1 MANVTQLKH
10 LEHLEDEMLNYGV
23 EGCKSAVAFLQELRK
38 MLGCDNS
45 TGFMQTKWDGAPSL
59 VCGKDPKNG
68 LFFVGTKAVFN
79 KDPKL
84 CYSPDQIDRW
94 YGDRADLATKLKLA
108 LQYFKGLGIDGV
120 IQGDLLFTTGDL
132 KTETVHGERL
142 YTFRPNTIT
151 YGVPV
156 DHDIGK
162 RAKVAKI
169 GIVFHTHYRGQDTRD
184 IGQSELLENMSAKA
198 GIGGVRFNNDPNVF
212 IVDNDTPMD
221 KVGLN
226 HTEERTFDTHV
237 ASIEQKCKTCGDFLD
252 ELVKFS
258 GTTGDDKWHVSS
270 YVKQFFNAEI
280 RERRN
285 IANVDTAFEGLYN
298 FYYDKTKAM
307 LAKLK
312 TNNTKVAKASLVHS
326 SLNYLE
332 DNKPK
337 FKAMLD
343 LYKELQEI
351 KQFVIDK
358 LDHLESFRTYVQ
370 TENGYKVTGPEGYVL
385 HKDGDMIKF
394 VNRLEFAYNN
404 FTLQKQ
410 WR

>member
-23 EGCKSAVAFLQELRK
+23 EGCKAAVAFLQELRK

-45 TGFMQTKWDGAPSL
+45 TGFMQTKWDGAPSV
-59 VCGKDPKNG
+59 VCGKDPQNG

-94 YGDRADLATKLKLA
+94 YGDRPDLANKLKLA
-108 LQYFKGLGIDGV
+108 LQYFKGLGINGV
-120 IQGDLLFTTGDL
+120 LQGDLLFTSGDL

-151 YGVPV
+151 YGIPI
-156 DHDIGK
+156 DHEIGK
-162 RAKVAKI
+162 RAKAAKI

-184 IGQSELLENMSAKA
+184 IGQSELLENMSARA
-198 GIGGVRFNNDPNVF
+198 GTGGVRFNNDSNVF

-221 KVGLN
+221 KVNFSNSELN
-226 HTEERTFDTHV
+226 SFDNHVRT
-237 ASIEQKCKTCGDFLD
+237 IEQKCKQSGDFLD

-258 GTTGDDKWHVSS
+258 GSTGDAKWHVSS
-270 YVKQFFNAEI
+270 YIKQFFNSEI
-280 RERRN
+280 KAARTIGDVGTTLEN
-285 IANVDTAFEGLYN
+285 LTN
-298 FYYDKTKAM
+298 FYHNKTKA
-307 LAKLK
+307 AADKLTVK
-312 TNNTKVAKASLVHS
+312 TQIKKKALIYESE
-326 SLNYLE
+326 NYLME
-332 DNKPK
+332 NQAK
-337 FKAMLD
+337 FKAMIE
-343 LYKELQEI
+343 LYKELQSL
-351 KQFVIDK
+351 KQMVIDK
-358 LDHLESFRTYVQ
+358 LDKLENQIKTFVLTDK
-370 TENGYKVTGPEGYVL
+370 GYKITTHEGYVM

-394 VNRLEFAYNN
+394 VNRIEFSYNN
-404 FTLQKQ
+404 FTLAKQ